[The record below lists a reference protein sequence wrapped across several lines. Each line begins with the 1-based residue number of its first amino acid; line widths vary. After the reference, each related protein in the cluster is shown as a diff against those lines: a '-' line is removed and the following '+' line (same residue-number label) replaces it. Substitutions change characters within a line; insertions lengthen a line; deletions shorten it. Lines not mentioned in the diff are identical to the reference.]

1 MTPAKIVPSAGG
13 CQILEHFTI
22 IVDVVIEGIYGMA
35 KQYYIGALGEDLT
48 RLTDTDDAYPV
59 VWLSNERFLF
69 VGMGE
74 LHIQTVGEA
83 SVLLDENV
91 YNIFDYAWVTP

>member
-1 MTPAKIVPSAGG
+1 LPDS
-13 CQILEHFTI
+13 EHFTI
-22 IVDVVIEGIYGMA
+22 IVDFVIEGFYGMA
-35 KQYYIGALGEDLT
+35 RQYYIGALGEDLT

-74 LHIQTVGEA
+74 LRIQTVGEA

-91 YNIFDYAWVTP
+91 LGLTQN